1 MEVAGP
7 FPGGH
12 YFGVVAPDTTVSA
25 SGDEVVLLQHPHG
38 RELKEFKASGKN
50 RYVFLR
56 AEGKRGNLKTIK
68 DCFRS
73 NQFEEHDQSEN
84 QWDGADSGSRNKKR

>member
-12 YFGVVAPDTTVSA
+12 YFGVVPPDTTVSA

-84 QWDGADSGSRNKKR
+84 QWDGADSGSKNKKR

>member
-12 YFGVVAPDTTVSA
+12 YFGVVPPDTTVSTC
-25 SGDEVVLLQHPHG
+25 GDEVVLLQHPHG

-50 RYVFLR
+50 RYVFFR
-56 AEGKRGNLKTIK
+56 AEGNRDNLNMINN
-68 DCFRS
+68 CFRS
-73 NQFEEHDQSEN
+73 NQFEEHGQSEN